1 MSVIYNG
8 QEYRGILKDGV
19 LTLDLSGIWTKSI
32 TEIKGLET
40 LTDLQILKL
49 SNNQISEIKGL
60 ENLTN
65 LRDLDLSHNE
75 ITEIQGLKNLINLR
89 RLNLEGNRF
98 ITIKGF
104 ENLINLKKLNLGL
117 SHWDVDARDWVM
129 YGKSHTLKLN
139 GKELTWI
146 EKYVVKGG
154 AKNVVAYCR
163 LRLKQAGYEEA
174 LVPADS
180 KIEGLEK
187 KIEKEIKKNEKKI
200 KRAMSKT
207 QGYTKPGY

>member
-19 LTLDLSGIWTKSI
+19 LTLDLSGIGTKSI

-60 ENLTN
+60 ETLSN
-65 LRDLDLSHNE
+65 LRDLDLSHNK
-75 ITEIQGLKNLINLR
+75 ISEIQGLKNLVNLE

-98 ITIKGF
+98 VSIKGF
-104 ENLINLKKLNLGL
+104 ENLINLKKLILGL

-139 GKELTWI
+139 GKELTGI
-146 EKYVVKGG
+146 EKYVVKPV
-154 AKNVVAYCR
+154 K
-163 LRLKQAGYEEA
+163 K
-174 LVPADS
+174 
-180 KIEGLEK
+180 GL
-187 KIEKEIKKNEKKI
+187 NC
-200 KRAMSKT
+200 
-207 QGYTKPGY
+207 YL